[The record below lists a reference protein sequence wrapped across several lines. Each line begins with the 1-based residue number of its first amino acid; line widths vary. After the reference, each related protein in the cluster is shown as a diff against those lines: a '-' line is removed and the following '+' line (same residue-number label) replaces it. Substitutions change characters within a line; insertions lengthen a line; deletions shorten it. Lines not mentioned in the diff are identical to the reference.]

1 MNNKTDRKV
10 VIKRRGDGVYDIY
23 LNDVWVDAKGSAL
36 SAARCIEELLKET

>member
-23 LNDVWVDAKGSAL
+23 LDDVWVDSKGSAT
-36 SAARCIEELLKET
+36 SAGRRAEELLGED

>member
-23 LNDVWVDAKGSAL
+23 LDDVWVDAKGSAVT
-36 SAARCIEELLKET
+36 AGRRAEELLEEE